1 MGKHTDENMV
11 THSFRLPEKLRA
23 RMRGHDWVNW
33 SVVVR
38 SMLEKKVSEM
48 DRIVLSATK
57 EIERE

>member
-1 MGKHTDENMV
+1 MGKHTNESMV

-38 SMLEKKVSEM
+38 SMLENKVDEL
-48 DRIVLSATK
+48 DRITLSATK
-57 EIERE
+57 ENEGE

>member
-1 MGKHTDENMV
+1 VGKHTDESMV

-38 SMLEKKVSEM
+38 SMLENKVNQL
-48 DRIVLSATK
+48 DRIALSSTK
-57 EIERE
+57 ESECE